1 MKILAISDT
10 HGCFERFYKA
20 CKWEKPDVVLF
31 SGDCSSDALEM
42 ELIFP
47 EIKFFI
53 VRGNCDYDDYKTDDE
68 MTIELEGIRIFL
80 THGHI
85 YGVKRDYSRIEEKG
99 YEVKADIVVFG
110 HTHNPDYVDT
120 FSRRKGNENDKVIT
134 LFNPGAILNNSYGV
148 IEIEKGKN
156 IKFTHKNLD

>member
-31 SGDCSSDALEM
+31 SGDCSSDALDM
-42 ELIFP
+42 EHIFP
-47 EIKFFI
+47 EIKFYI
-53 VRGNCDYDDYKTDDE
+53 VRGNCDYDDYKTKDE
-68 MTIELEGIRIFL
+68 MTVELGGIKFFL

-99 YEVKADIVVFG
+99 YEVGADIVVFG
-110 HTHNPDYVDT
+110 HTHNPDYIKKD
-120 FSRRKGNENDKVIT
+120 GII
-134 LFNPGAILNNSYGV
+134 LFNPGAVLNKSYGV
-148 IEIEKGKN
+148 IETEEESKK
-156 IKFTHKNLD
+156 IKFIHKNLD